1 MELTRLLKF
10 HCNQCGQKREY
21 KEGQAQLCQ
30 KFPKGATSVYTLK
43 VMLYKIAQMKQ
54 NILVTF
60 IEKMRWQELSK

>member
-43 VMLYKIAQMKQ
+43 VMLYKIAQNEAKYFGYIYRE
-54 NILVTF
+54 NTLARTF
-60 IEKMRWQELSK
+60 